1 MDNTIFCIFVVVVL
15 HFSQPDIQRML
26 AFATASSLALSLSG
40 GSQVQRK
47 VSPKMKGP
55 AAFAYGLPG
64 GKNILGEFDPAG
76 FLNGKDKLEVYRL
89 REAELAHGRV
99 SMLASLGFIVQEKF
113 HPLFSG
119 DGGPAIDQIPQL
131 PIWLW
136 GVMLAGIGS
145 AEQTRIAKGW
155 AKVDQATGK
164 AASALRVGYYPGDLD
179 FDPLGLKPE
188 DPAEFALMQEK
199 ELSHGRLAMIAAAGF
214 LAQEAVTKTTWGAYW
229 GDASF

>member
-1 MDNTIFCIFVVVVL
+1 
-15 HFSQPDIQRML
+15 ML
-26 AFATASSLALSLSG
+26 TAASSLSLGFAGPSA
-40 GSQVQRK
+40 SMM
-47 VSPKMKGP
+47 PKTVPQMK
-55 AAFAYGLPG
+55 AVAKAEFAYGLPG
-64 GKNILGEFDPAG
+64 GENVLGEFDPLG
-76 FLNGKDKLEVYRL
+76 FLDGKDKLEVYRL

-99 SMLASLGFIVQEKF
+99 AMLASLGFLVQEKF

-119 DGGPAIDQIPQL
+119 DGGPAIDQIPKL

-155 AKVDQATGK
+155 QKIDPESNK
-164 AASALRVGYYPGDLD
+164 ASSALREGYYPGDIG
-179 FDPLGLKPE
+179 FDPFNIRPK
-188 DPAEFALMQEK
+188 DPTALRLMQEK

-214 LAQEAVTKTTWGAYW
+214 LAQEAVTGQTWGAYW